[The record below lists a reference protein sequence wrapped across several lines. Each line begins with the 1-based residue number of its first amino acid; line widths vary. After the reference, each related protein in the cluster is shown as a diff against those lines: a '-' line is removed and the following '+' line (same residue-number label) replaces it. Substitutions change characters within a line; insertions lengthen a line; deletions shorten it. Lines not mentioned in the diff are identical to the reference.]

1 MRINIEMFEKQAANL
16 ILKLLPKK
24 EIKNGA
30 EIDLIASEIQSMME
44 SCDTRVPFFSTYPRI
59 IIDSWNFDDEL
70 GRELLRLNEY
80 YKRIISEWK

>member
-24 EIKNGA
+24 GIKNGA
-30 EIDLIASEIQSMME
+30 EIDLIASEIQLMME
-44 SCDTRVPFFSTYPRI
+44 SCDTRVPFFPTYPRI

-70 GRELLRLNEY
+70 GLELLRLNEY